1 MNTKSISSVGLGM
14 LAALSLAS
22 TTVPAG
28 TPVTLTFDQA
38 VNSRHAKVGD
48 KIKMHVTNDVVVNG
62 ATVLKA
68 GTPVWA
74 DVDSVKKNERFGINA
89 QMKLDLENVNGIPLK
104 GKDAG
109 KLSGSRA
116 DHAALA
122 AGGGALL
129 LGPIGLLGSYFVVGK
144 PLKIKQGQTFQ
155 TVVAQDTVV
164 Q

>member
-1 MNTKSISSVGLGM
+1 MNAKSISSVGLGM

-28 TPVTLTFDQA
+28 TPVTLKFDQA

-48 KIKMHVTNDVVVNG
+48 KIKMHVATDVIVNG
-62 ATVLKA
+62 ETILRA
-68 GTPVWA
+68 GTPAWA
-74 DVDSVKKNERFGINA
+74 EVDSVKKNERFGINA
-89 QMKLDLENVNGIPLK
+89 QMKLDVEDIHGIPLK

-122 AGGGALL
+122 AGGGALI

-144 PLKIKQGQTFQ
+144 PLKIKPGQTFQ
-155 TVVAQDTVV
+155 TVVATDTVV